1 MKAMKTMKA
10 AMKSKKGAKVMT
22 KSELATKMAE
32 ATDLKKS
39 QVTQILSN
47 LAEIGASEVV
57 KNGHLG
63 FSGVPF
69 PLLFGVPS
77 PTATIQSISIIR
89 EKRKI
94 IGRT

>member
-1 MKAMKTMKA
+1 MAPMKAMKA
-10 AMKSKKGAKVMT
+10 AMKAKKGAKVMT

-57 KNGHLG
+57 KNGVLG
-63 FSGVPF
+63 LFRDTLSP
-69 PLLFGVPS
+69 LFGVPS
-77 PTATIQSISIIR
+77 PTPTIQSISIIR
-89 EKRKI
+89 EKKV

>member
-1 MKAMKTMKA
+1 MAPMKAMKA
-10 AMKSKKGAKVMT
+10 AMKAKKGAKVMT

-57 KNGHLG
+57 KNGVLG
-63 FSGVPF
+63 LFRDTLSP
-69 PLLFGVPS
+69 LFGARN
-77 PTATIQSISIIR
+77 PTATIQSISII
-89 EKRKI
+89 
-94 IGRT
+94 